1 MNVEIG
7 QLSVSLRTA
16 DGHGAD
22 ALGADVA
29 GQVQEALR
37 EALTRLDGIAARGGA
52 TRLDLGRI
60 DAPAGADA
68 RAVAGLIAARL
79 ALWLSPEPGA
89 MPSSASTS
97 TSSSSS
103 SSSSSSAPPS
113 MSSVTSPWE
122 ER

>member
-7 QLSVSLRTA
+7 RLDVSLRTA
-16 DGHGAD
+16 DRHGAD

-29 GQVQEALR
+29 AQVQAALR
-37 EALTRLDGIAARGGA
+37 DALTRLDGIAARGGA

-79 ALWLSPEPGA
+79 ALWLSPDPGDT
-89 MPSSASTS
+89 PSSMATSTS
-97 TSSSSS
+97 T
-103 SSSSSSAPPS
+103 PPS
-113 MSSVTSPWE
+113 MSSSALPPE